1 MSKSSTEVTTVT
13 NTGALPDLYETVESN
28 DRQLPSI
35 YLLQGLSQ
43 AVQNNIGKPGEV
55 IVGLGADDPD
65 PTFLIGGDTGADSF
79 TAYVLDRRRSY
90 SRYPQG
96 GQMEWLTKEEY
107 DAARQAGERDVW
119 VNWHYVIA
127 IPEVDDF
134 VPMRLMLSRT
144 AGLKAS
150 KALNFLVDKSLAMG
164 SMPVAK
170 FSVSEATS
178 KTTGSKYSMLMVTSA
193 EATQEGLDA
202 AIKQQQFFGGQQ
214 RQSRED
220 APPLPASNQPDI

>member
-1 MSKSSTEVTTVT
+1 MSKSSTEVATVT
-13 NTGALPDLYETVESN
+13 NTGALPDLYETVEAT

-43 AVQNNIGKPGEV
+43 AVQNNIGKPGDV
-55 IVGLGADDPD
+55 IVGLGADDPA
-65 PTFLIGGDTGADSF
+65 PTFLIGGEAGSDSF
-79 TAYVLDRRRSY
+79 TAYILDRRRSY
-90 SRYPQG
+90 ARYPKG
-96 GQMEWLTKEEY
+96 GQMEWLTKDEY
-107 DAARQAGERDVW
+107 DLARQAQERDVW

-164 SMPVAK
+164 SMPVAR
-170 FSVSEATS
+170 FSVTEATS

-193 EATQEGLDA
+193 EPTQEGLDSA
-202 AIKQQQFFGGQQ
+202 TQQQSFFGGQKQ
-214 RQSRED
+214 ARDD
-220 APPLPASNQPDI
+220 APALAVTNQPDI